1 MDKAEGGS
9 PNVIS
14 EIFEVLGEMLSAIWK
29 VIPGAVSF
37 ILWVA
42 AAFIILPAVFIAGTL
57 YPAWVEWGEDF

>member
-1 MDKAEGGS
+1 MEKAEGS
-9 PNVIS
+9 SNVIT
-14 EIFEVLGEMLSAIWK
+14 EIFEVIGAMLSEIWK
-29 VIPGAVSF
+29 VLPGILSF